1 MEMGGCRPTRP
12 VPVDEAG
19 TFLVRHLTMKGERQQ
34 AAAVN
39 TVQAPRQSNLPSNQ
53 PVQKTD
59 NWMDSLGDFIIRH
72 PVAASVM
79 TLGGVGTI
87 AYLNSRRHGGD
98 NRYLYQY

>member
-1 MEMGGCRPTRP
+1 